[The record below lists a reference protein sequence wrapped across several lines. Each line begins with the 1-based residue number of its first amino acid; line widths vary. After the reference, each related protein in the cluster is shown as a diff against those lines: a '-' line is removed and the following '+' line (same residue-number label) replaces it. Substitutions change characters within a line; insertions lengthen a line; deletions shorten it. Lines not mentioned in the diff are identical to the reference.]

1 MKRKRER
8 RPFNKTRLKNQIL
21 NVVKNPFN
29 MIVAISLV
37 ILFCL
42 IEMIIRRPVPEK
54 LQEYAMRA
62 GVAFLICL
70 MLFATFNDVKRWF
83 VRPDAV
89 KTEIV
94 QDKE

>member
-37 ILFCL
+37 VLFCL
-42 IEMIIRRPVPEK
+42 IVIPLLQMVASTFTVAKSEAKRIGDPVGSFT
-54 LQEYAMRA
+54 LYYWR
-62 GVAFLICL
+62 
-70 MLFATFNDVKRWF
+70 
-83 VRPDAV
+83 
-89 KTEIV
+89 
-94 QDKE
+94 